1 MISIV
6 VSSQENNILHFY
18 MIKKKISLLLC
29 IACVFVLLTP
39 LASLAVNTPTF
50 LSPIAIKSE
59 FNIAN
64 IVQSL
69 AALVLLSVF
78 LERAIEIVSKI
89 FDQDKNIMSEDQ
101 RIKWVPLVTLIIGI
115 GISAVGIRGLEP
127 FFSINNDSQ
136 GNLFR
141 LIDIV
146 LTGTLIS
153 GGTAGIHE
161 VLTSLTA
168 FLDVTKV
175 SAEAGKAKAEAEKS
189 GHELKAVENEKALK
203 IQRGE

>member
-1 MISIV
+1 
-6 VSSQENNILHFY
+6 
-18 MIKKKISLLLC
+18 MIKKNFSFLLC
-29 IACVFVLLTP
+29 IACVFTLLTP
-39 LASLAVNTPTF
+39 LASLAINTPTF
-50 LSPIAIKSE
+50 LRPIAIKSE

-64 IVQSL
+64 IIQSL
-69 AALVLLSVF
+69 AALALISVF

-89 FDQDKNIMSEDQ
+89 SDQDKIIMSEDQ

-115 GISAVGIRGLEP
+115 GISAIGIRGLEP
-127 FFSINNDSQ
+127 FFSLNNDLQ
-136 GNLFR
+136 GSLFR
-141 LIDIV
+141 LVDII

-161 VLTSLTA
+161 ILTSLTA

-175 SAEAGKAKAEAEKS
+175 SAEAGKAKAEAEKIE
-189 GHELKAVENEKALK
+189 HEITTVENKKALK